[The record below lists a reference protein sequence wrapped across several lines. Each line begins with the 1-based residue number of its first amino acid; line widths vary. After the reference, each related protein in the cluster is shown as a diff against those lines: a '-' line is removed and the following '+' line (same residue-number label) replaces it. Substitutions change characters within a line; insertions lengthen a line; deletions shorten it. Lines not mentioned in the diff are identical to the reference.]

1 MKRYYEKE
9 VKTEPIFVWLI
20 SAIFNTILPFMFG
33 SLYIMFD
40 FNAWFIMFA
49 GVPLLIGIERGE
61 KRKIRV
67 YIK

>member
-9 VKTEPIFVWLI
+9 VETKPVLVWLA
-20 SAIFNTILPFMFG
+20 SAIFNTIIPFMFG

-40 FNAWFIMFA
+40 FNPWFIVFA
-49 GVPLLIGIERGE
+49 GVPLFIGIERGE
-61 KRKIRV
+61 GKKVRV